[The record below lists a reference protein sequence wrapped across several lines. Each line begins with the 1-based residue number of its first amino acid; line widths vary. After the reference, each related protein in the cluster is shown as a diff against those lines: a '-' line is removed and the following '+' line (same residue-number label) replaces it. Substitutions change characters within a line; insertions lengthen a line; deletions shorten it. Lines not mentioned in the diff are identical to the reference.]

1 MRVSSPTGPAAKTER
16 LLNLVLCLLYTRRP
30 LPKSKIRDI
39 VPQYGDAASDE
50 AFDRMFE
57 RDKDEL
63 RELGIPLV
71 TAEIGGVWDDEVG
84 YRIDQRE
91 YALPDIDF
99 EPDELAVLGLA
110 SRTWAHASLAG
121 PAAQALRK
129 LKAAGI
135 ERDGDS
141 LIGIEP
147 RLGTSE
153 PAFEPVKNAV
163 VGQQTI
169 SFGYRTG
176 GQGEVNTRRV
186 QPWGLASWH
195 GRWYLT
201 GHDLDRGA
209 ARVFRLSRID
219 GAVTVDR
226 RAEPYVVPGDHRAQ
240 EMIRTTVG
248 EQEPRTSVVRVR
260 EGRGQS
266 LRRRGSEVASGAGTD
281 GTDGTDGTTGEWT
294 TLEVPFTDPYA
305 FADEVSG
312 YGADVVVHE
321 PAEVR
326 GLVVERLRGAVA
338 AHAAAHGSAHTATH
352 TAAHGSARTGG
363 PTGGAA

>member
-1 MRVSSPTGPAAKTER
+1 MAVSSPTGPAAKTER
-16 LLNLVLCLLYTRRP
+16 LLNLVLVLLYTRRP
-30 LPKSKIRDI
+30 LPKAKIREV
-39 VPQYGDAASDE
+39 VPQYGTAASDE

-71 TAEIGGVWDDEVG
+71 TADIGGAFDDELG
-84 YRIDQRE
+84 YRIDQRD
-91 YALPDIDF
+91 YALPDLDF

-141 LIGIEP
+141 LVGIEP

-169 SFGYRTG
+169 AFGYRTG
-176 GQGEVNTRRV
+176 GEGDSRTRRV

-201 GHDLDRGA
+201 GFDLDRDA
-209 ARVFRLSRID
+209 PRVFRLSRIE
-219 GAVTVDR
+219 GTVTVVKG
-226 RAEPYVVPGDHRAQ
+226 AAPYTVPADHRAR
-240 EMIRTTVG
+240 EMISTTVG
-248 EQEPRTSVVRVR
+248 EQPVHSATMRVR
-260 EGRGQS
+260 AGRGHA
-266 LRRRGSEVASGAGTD
+266 LRRRATD
-281 GTDGTDGTTGEWT
+281 RRELGEWT
-294 TLEVPFTDPYA
+294 ELTVPYGDGETFAEEVC
-305 FADEVSG
+305 G
-312 YGADVVVHE
+312 YGPDVVVDA

-326 GLVVERLRGAVA
+326 ELVVAQLHRAIA
-338 AHAAAHGSAHTATH
+338 AQV
-352 TAAHGSARTGG
+352 
-363 PTGGAA
+363 GGAA

>member
-1 MRVSSPTGPAAKTER
+1 VSSPTGPAAKTER

-39 VPQYGDAASDE
+39 VPQYGDAKTDE

-71 TAEIGGVWDDEVG
+71 TEDIGSVWDDEQG

-91 YALPDIDF
+91 YALPDIAF

-135 ERDGDS
+135 ERDGES
-141 LIGIEP
+141 LVGIEP
-147 RLGTSE
+147 RLGTRE
-153 PAFEPVKNAV
+153 PAFDAVKNAV
-163 VGQQTI
+163 VGQRTI
-169 SFGYRTG
+169 TFDYRRS
-176 GQGEVNTRRV
+176 GQGEAQTRQV

-201 GHDLDRGA
+201 GFDLDRDA
-209 ARVFRLSRID
+209 PRVFRLSRID
-219 GAVTVDR
+219 GPVREVRGAAPYAVP
-226 RAEPYVVPGDHRAQ
+226 ADHRAQ
-240 EMIRTTVG
+240 EMIRTSVG
-248 EQEPRTSVVRVR
+248 EREARSATVRVR
-260 EGRGQS
+260 EGRGHT
-266 LRRRGSEVASGAGTD
+266 LRRRATRATD
-281 GTDGTDGTTGEWT
+281 TGEWT
-294 TLEVPFTDPYA
+294 VLEVPYTDDDA
-305 FADEVSG
+305 LADEVSG
-312 YGADVVVHE
+312 YGADVVVDE

-326 GLVVERLRGAVA
+326 DLVVARLRGAL
-338 AHAAAHGSAHTATH
+338 AAHG
-352 TAAHGSARTGG
+352 
-363 PTGGAA
+363 GAA

>member
-1 MRVSSPTGPAAKTER
+1 MQHSGSVGRVSSPTGPAAKTER

-39 VPQYGDAASDE
+39 VPQYGDAVSDE

-91 YALPDIDF
+91 YALPDIEF

-176 GQGEVNTRRV
+176 GQGEVNTRTV

-201 GHDLDRGA
+201 GFDLDRTA
-209 ARVFRLSRID
+209 PRVFRLSRID
-219 GAVTVDR
+219 GAVSVVRKAAAYTVP
-226 RAEPYVVPGDHRAQ
+226 ADHRAQ
-240 EMIRTTVG
+240 EMIRTAVG
-248 EQEPRTSVVRVR
+248 EQEPGTAVVRVR

-266 LRRRGSEVASGAGTD
+266 LRRRGTAVDTGT
-281 GTDGTDGTTGEWT
+281 GTGTEGEWT

-312 YGADVVVHE
+312 YGADVVVQA
-321 PAEVR
+321 PTDVR
-326 GLVVERLRGAVA
+326 DLVVERLRGAVA
-338 AHAAAHGSAHTATH
+338 AHAVAPS
-352 TAAHGSARTGG
+352 GG
-363 PTGGAA
+363 VA

>member
-1 MRVSSPTGPAAKTER
+1 MSSPSGPAAKTER

-30 LPKSKIRDI
+30 LPKSRIRAV

-71 TAEIGGVWDDEVG
+71 TEEIGGAWDDEVG

-91 YALPDIDF
+91 YALPDISF
-99 EPDELAVLGLA
+99 EADELAVLGLA

-163 VGQQTI
+163 VGQRTI

-176 GQGEVNTRRV
+176 GQGEVRTRVV

-201 GHDLDRGA
+201 GFDLDRQA
-209 ARVFRLSRID
+209 PRVFRLSRID
-219 GAVTVDR
+219 GDVTEVRKAQPYAVP
-226 RAEPYVVPGDHRAQ
+226 ADHRAQ
-240 EMIRTTVG
+240 EMIRTSVG
-248 EQEPRTSVVRVR
+248 EQPTREAVVRVR
-260 EGRGQS
+260 AGRGNT
-266 LRRRGSEVASGAGTD
+266 LRRRATSTTD
-281 GTDGTDGTTGEWT
+281 LGEWSE
-294 TLEVPFTDPYA
+294 LMVPFGDDDA
-305 FADEVSG
+305 LADEVSG
-312 YGADVVVHE
+312 YGADVVVKS
-321 PAEVR
+321 PPEVR
-326 GLVVERLRGAVA
+326 ELVVQRLSGAL
-338 AHAAAHGSAHTATH
+338 AAHG
-352 TAAHGSARTGG
+352 
-363 PTGGAA
+363 GAA

>member
-1 MRVSSPTGPAAKTER
+1 MSSPTGPAAKTER

-30 LPKSKIRDI
+30 LPKSRIRDI
-39 VPQYGDAASDE
+39 VPQYGTAASDE

-71 TAEIGGVWDDEVG
+71 TEDIGSVWDDEQG
-84 YRIDQRE
+84 YRIDRRE
-91 YALPDIDF
+91 YALPDIAF

-141 LIGIEP
+141 LVGIEP

-153 PAFEPVKNAV
+153 PAFDAVKNAV

-169 SFGYRTG
+169 EFGYRRSG
-176 GQGEVNTRRV
+176 EGEVRVRRV

-201 GHDLDRGA
+201 GHDLDRDA
-209 ARVFRLSRID
+209 PRVFRLSRID
-219 GAVTVDR
+219 GEVRRVGRPGGYAVP
-226 RAEPYVVPGDHRAQ
+226 ADHSAR

-248 EQEPRTSVVRVR
+248 EQTPRTAALRVR

-266 LRRRGSEVASGAGTD
+266 LRRRATPGSGTPA
-281 GTDGTDGTTGEWT
+281 TGPWT
-294 TLEVPFTDPYA
+294 SLEITFTDADA

-312 YGADVVVHE
+312 YGPDVVVDE
-321 PAEVR
+321 PQDVR
-326 GLVVERLRGAVA
+326 DLVIQRLRGAIE
-338 AHAAAHGSAHTATH
+338 AHP
-352 TAAHGSARTGG
+352 GG
-363 PTGGAA
+363 RGAA

>member
-1 MRVSSPTGPAAKTER
+1 MSSPTGPAAKTER

-30 LPKSKIRDI
+30 LPKSRIRAV
-39 VPQYGDAASDE
+39 VPQYGDAPSDE

-71 TAEIGGVWDDEVG
+71 TQEIGGAWDDEVG

-91 YALPDIDF
+91 YALPDISF

-129 LKAAGI
+129 LKAADI

-163 VGQQTI
+163 VGQRTI

-176 GQGEVNTRRV
+176 GQGDVKTRVV

-201 GHDLDRGA
+201 GFDLDREA
-209 ARVFRLSRID
+209 PRVFRLSRID
-219 GAVTVDR
+219 GDVSEVR
-226 RAEPYVVPGDHRAQ
+226 KAEPYAVPANHRAQ
-240 EMIRTTVG
+240 EMIRTSVG
-248 EQEPRTSVVRVR
+248 EQTTRSALVRVR
-260 EGRGQS
+260 AGRGNT
-266 LRRRGSEVASGAGTD
+266 LRRRATSITEL
-281 GTDGTDGTTGEWT
+281 GEWSE
-294 TLEVPFTDPYA
+294 LEVPFTDDDA
-305 FADEVSG
+305 LADEVCG
-312 YGADVVVHE
+312 YGADVVVSA
-321 PAEVR
+321 PSEVR
-326 GLVVERLRGAVA
+326 ELVVQRLRGALT
-338 AHAAAHGSAHTATH
+338 AHA
-352 TAAHGSARTGG
+352 
-363 PTGGAA
+363 GGAA